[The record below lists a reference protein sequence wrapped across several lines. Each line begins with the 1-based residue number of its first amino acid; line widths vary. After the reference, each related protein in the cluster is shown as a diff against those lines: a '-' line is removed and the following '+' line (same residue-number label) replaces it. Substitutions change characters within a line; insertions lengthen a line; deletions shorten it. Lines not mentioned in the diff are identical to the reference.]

1 MRWIPTQSPRVRI
14 AVAAGIAAAMVLTL
28 TMTALVPDAL
38 AQSLQT
44 GNITGKVS
52 DNTGARAPGVTVTLT
67 SPVLITARSTTTD
80 AEGTYRFTALPPG
93 TYAVAFELK
102 GFRKLT
108 RSNIPVSLATTLA
121 IDATLEVGDLTET
134 VDVAG
139 APLVDVTQSTVAT
152 NLDVNTLQG
161 IPTARDVWAILQNLA
176 PQVVLDREDV
186 GGSQG
191 GLQAVFSTH
200 GSTWHQNTY
209 AMNGVNVTDPAAT
222 GAAGFYYDYD
232 SFEEVNISTAQHS
245 AEVGTP
251 GVYYNFVA
259 KRGTDAFHGG
269 LAYYFENHKLVS
281 DNVTQA
287 LKDKGIGSGGGVD
300 LFSDATI
307 QLGGPL
313 IKDKLRFYTS
323 WRDWRIHRNVPNFF
337 QEGFFSSS
345 GQPCVTSTGSS
356 PCTPKTENTDLRS
369 GLVNL
374 SYQLNSNNRID
385 ALWTRQTYW
394 KPNRNASASIQPD
407 STWIEDDVFS
417 IYQAHYNSQISSNA
431 LFDARVS
438 FSDVSFPLFLQPG
451 VGIPNTLELTTGN
464 QTGAAQFAYAPPQH
478 RTRLSVNGTFS
489 YFKGSLAGADH
500 SLKAGYE
507 FYRGYSSS
515 NLDAFDGINL
525 QTFNGEPSTVTEYN
539 TPVPGIDEFTGS
551 VVFVQDNI
559 TKNRLAINAGLR
571 FEHTDGFLPS
581 QSKAAGPFSAAQST
595 PRQDVIKW
603 NNLAPRLGLVYDLL
617 GNHKAALKAG
627 YARYHH
633 QIGGDMINVPNP
645 LGLAGTGY
653 NWIDRNGDRKFQ
665 RGEEGDL
672 LFTFGGNTNTVDPN
686 LKRPRTDEIT
696 AGVDF
701 ELPLNIKLS
710 VDSVFRWGR
719 NLVALAEVGIPQDL
733 TGYNQTTG
741 IDPGNDGIAGTSDD
755 KRVTV
760 FNQKPEFAGKNRRV
774 ETNPPDFRSRFKGV
788 EVTLQ
793 RRYSNR
799 WQALVTYA
807 LSYDNLSSTSVSVGT
822 PFGGEEEG
830 AGGVAFG
837 AGTIAFQDP
846 NGKINNTSGPSFYN
860 RRHQLKMSAG
870 YDIPKLD
877 VTVAAVFK
885 VQTGTPWGRIVT
897 LSEDANGVP
906 FNQGPITFFA
916 EPRDTRR
923 FDTIRYMDFRLGKFF
938 NINKRHRLEVDADV
952 FNVFN
957 ANIITNLNPNTGSAT
972 GNPTDIL
979 GPRVL
984 RLGARWTF

>member
-1 MRWIPTQSPRVRI
+1 MRSIPALIPRVRI
-14 AVAAGIAAAMVLTL
+14 TAAAGIAGAVVLTL
-28 TMTALVPDAL
+28 TMTALSPVAL

-52 DNTGARAPGVTVTLT
+52 DNTGARTPGVTVTLT
-67 SPVLITARSTTTD
+67 SPVLITPRTMATD
-80 AEGTYRFTALPPG
+80 QEGTYRFTALPPG
-93 TYAVAFELK
+93 TYALAFELA

-108 RSNIPVSLATTLA
+108 RSNLPVSLATTLT
-121 IDATLEVGDLTET
+121 IDATLDVGNLSET

-139 APLVDVTQSTVAT
+139 APLVDVTQTSVAT
-152 NLDVNTLQG
+152 NLDVNALQG
-161 IPTARDVWAILQNLA
+161 IPTARDVWAILQNMA
-176 PQVVLDREDV
+176 PQVVVDREDV

-191 GLQAVFSTH
+191 GLQAVFSAH

-232 SFEEVNISTAQHS
+232 SFEEVNVSTAQHP

-281 DNVTQA
+281 NNVTQA

-300 LFSDATI
+300 LFSDGTA

-337 QEGFFSSS
+337 KEGYFSAS
-345 GQPCVTSTGSS
+345 GQPCVTKTGTS

-374 SYQLNSNNRID
+374 SYQLNPNNRID

-394 KPNRNASASIQPD
+394 KPNRNAGAQIQPD

-417 IYQAHYNSQISSNA
+417 IYQAHYNSQISTNA
-431 LFDARVS
+431 LFDVRVS

-451 VGIPNTLELTTGN
+451 VTQPNNVELTTGD
-464 QTGAAQFAYAPPQH
+464 QTGAASFAYAPPQH
-478 RTRLSVNGTFS
+478 RTRLSLNGTFS
-489 YFKGSLAGADH
+489 YFKGHVAGADH

-507 FYRGYSSS
+507 FYRGYSSL
-515 NLDAFDGINL
+515 NLDALDGINL

-551 VVFVQDNI
+551 VLFVQDNI
-559 TKNRLAINAGLR
+559 TKDRLAINAGLR
-571 FEHTDGFLPS
+571 FEHTDGFLPP
-581 QSKAAGPFSAAQST
+581 QSKAAGPFSAAQTS

-603 NNLAPRLGLVYDLL
+603 NNLAPRLGLVYDVL

-633 QIGGDMINVPNP
+633 QIGGGMIDVPNP
-645 LGLAGTGY
+645 LGLAGKGY
-653 NWIDRNGDRKFQ
+653 TWIDRNGDRKFQ
-665 RGEEGDL
+665 KGEEGDL
-672 LFTFGGNTNTVDPN
+672 LFAFGGNINTVDPN
-686 LKRPRTDEIT
+686 LKRPRTDEVT
-696 AGVDF
+696 AGLDF
-701 ELPLNIKLS
+701 ELPQSIKLS
-710 VDSVFRWGR
+710 IDGVFRWGR
-719 NLVALAEVGIPQDL
+719 DLIAIAEIGIPQNS
-733 TGYNQTTG
+733 TGYDQTVG
-741 IDPGNDGIAGTSDD
+741 IDPGNDGITGTADD
-755 KRVTV
+755 KRVSV
-760 FNQKPEFAGKNRRV
+760 FNQKPEFAGKNKRL
-774 ETNPPDFRSRFKGV
+774 ETNPSDFKSSFKGL

-807 LSYDNLSSTSVSVGT
+807 LSHDNLSSTSVSVGT

-830 AGGVAFG
+830 AGGIGFG
-837 AGTIAFQDP
+837 SGANAFQDI
-846 NGKINNTSGPSFYN
+846 NAKINNTSGPTFYN
-860 RRHQLKMSAG
+860 RRHQLKMFAG
-870 YDIPKLD
+870 YDIPKID

-885 VQTGTPWGRIVT
+885 VQSGTPWGRIVS
-897 LSEDANGVP
+897 LSNDVNGVP
-906 FNQGPITFFA
+906 FNQGPISFFA
-916 EPRDTRR
+916 EPRDARH
-923 FDTIRYMDFRLGKFF
+923 FDTIRYLDARLGKFF
-938 NINKRHRLEVDADV
+938 NVGKHRLEVVADL

-957 ANIITNLNPNTGSAT
+957 ANIITNLNPNTGSAV

-984 RLGARWTF
+984 RFGARWTF

>member
-1 MRWIPTQSPRVRI
+1 MTWIPTLSPRVRI
-14 AVAAGIAAAMVLTL
+14 TTVYKLGVAAVLAL
-28 TMTALVPDAL
+28 TVVTALAPAAL

-52 DNTGARAPGVTVTLT
+52 DNTGARTPGVTVTLT
-67 SPVLITARSTTTD
+67 SPVLITARTTVTD
-80 AEGTYRFTALPPG
+80 QEGTYRFTALPPG
-93 TYAVAFELK
+93 TYALAFELK

-108 RSNIPVSLATTLA
+108 RSSIPVSLATTRSV
-121 IDATLEVGDLTET
+121 DATLEVGDLSET

-139 APLVDVTQSTVAT
+139 ASLIDVTQTTVAT
-152 NLDVNTLQG
+152 NLDVNALQG

-191 GLQAVFSTH
+191 GLQAVFSAH

-251 GVYYNFVA
+251 GVYFNLVA

-269 LAYYFENHKLVS
+269 AAYYFENGSLVS
-281 DNVTQA
+281 NNVTQA

-300 LFSDATI
+300 LFSDATL

-337 QEGFFSSS
+337 EEGFFSSS
-345 GQPCVTSTGSS
+345 GQPCVTTGTSS
-356 PCTPKTENTDLRS
+356 CTPKTENTDLRS

-394 KPNRNASASIQPD
+394 KPNRNASASIQPE

-451 VGIPNTLELTTGN
+451 VTQPNTLELTTGN
-464 QTGAAQFAYAPPQH
+464 QTGAASFAYAPPQH
-478 RTRLSVNGTFS
+478 RTRLALNGTLS
-489 YFKGSLAGADH
+489 YFKGRFAGADH
-500 SLKAGYE
+500 SFKAGYE
-507 FYRGYSSS
+507 FYRGYSSA
-515 NLDAFDGINL
+515 NLDALDGVNL

-539 TPVPGIDEFTGS
+539 TPVPGIAEFKGS
-551 VVFVQDNI
+551 MVFVQDNI
-559 TKNRLAINAGLR
+559 TKDRLAINAGLR
-571 FEHTDGFLPS
+571 FEHTNGFVPA
-581 QSKAAGPFSAAQST
+581 QSKAAGPFSAAQTSA
-595 PRQDVIKW
+595 RIDSIKW
-603 NNLAPRLGLVYDLL
+603 NNLAPRLGLVYDLT

-633 QIGGDMINVPNP
+633 QIGADMIGVPNP
-645 LGLAGTGY
+645 LGLAGSGY
-653 NWIDRNGDRKFQ
+653 TWVDRNGDRRFQ

-696 AGVDF
+696 AGLDF
-701 ELPLNIKLS
+701 ELPQDIKLT
-710 VDSVFRWGR
+710 VGGVFRWGR
-719 NLVALAEVGIPQDL
+719 NLVALAEVGIPQDS
-733 TGYNQTTG
+733 TGYDQTVG
-741 IDPGNDGIAGTSDD
+741 IDPGNDGITGTADD
-755 KRVTV
+755 QRVTV
-760 FNQKPEFAGKNRRV
+760 FNQKAAFVGKNRRV
-774 ETNPPDFRSRFKGV
+774 ETNPSDFKSRFKGL

-807 LSYDNLSSTSVSVGT
+807 LSYDDLSSTSVSVGT

-837 AGTIAFQDP
+837 SGTIAFQDL
-846 NGKINNTSGPSFYN
+846 NGKINNTSGPTFFN
-860 RRHQLKMSAG
+860 RRHVLKMFAG
-870 YDIPKLD
+870 YDIPKID

-897 LSEDANGVP
+897 LANDANGVP
-906 FNQGPITFFA
+906 FNQGPISFFA

-923 FDTIRYMDFRLGKFF
+923 FDTIRYLDFRLGKFF
-938 NINKRHRLEVDADV
+938 NIGKHRLEAVADL
-952 FNVFN
+952 FN
-957 ANIITNLNPNTGSAT
+957 AFNQNIITNLNPNTGSAT